1 MTIKGFDKFAWFK
14 AIYAE
19 NKFTAGEKAVLG
31 HIAIVNVLTGRDVF
45 CLRQDTIAEQCGIT
59 IRTVN
64 GAISRAKSLKYL
76 TVSRSHAPGPK
87 RHGADELQLLLPESY
102 EESAYDSGESHTKQT
117 QESYEESSYHS
128 PSHTKQTQE
137 SYEAANSPTCEKDDP
152 NSSLNSSLKETVLQ
166 ERDRAAPPPPPSLSI
181 VHANGDGSSGTGRL
195 SAGVCAISS
204 NGTNGQVP
212 ARIVPADLVVADMD
226 GHDAP
231 YLRLGFVPSASEPTL
246 YGVTPPSRYCAKHQ
260 PSGIDG
266 NCWGC
271 GNARIYHDKTWPG
284 TEHGMKYR
292 TYQAAGDEMV
302 KQEGRAL
309 GRDLR
314 RQAMVEKLS
323 RSADAAMFGF
333 NPDSAVD
340 QKMADWLSVKDRPEE
355 VIEGE
360 IA

>member
-1 MTIKGFDKFAWFK
+1 MSVILPDFLKVLPADFQYGYDGACVLALVRYVTALKG
-14 AIYAE
+14 E
-19 NKFTAGEKAVLG
+19 NNGRKVIEDAMWWHAS
-31 HIAIVNVLTGRDVF
+31 HADIAASLDGQFSHDSIR
-45 CLRQDTIAEQCGIT
+45 
-59 IRTVN
+59 RTVSKLESA
-64 GAISRAKSLKYL
+64 GALLSRYMYADDRTKAYCVPEHPLRENASPLSTHYANSRNPNANSRNPNAKSRNPLREIAFSSSSTEELKEEL
-76 TVSRSHAPGPK
+76 EEVGEGGTAPPVI
-87 RHGADELQLLLPESY
+87 
-102 EESAYDSGESHTKQT
+102 SGEVVSIDKIARSGGSAGCGH
-117 QESYEESSYHS
+117 
-128 PSHTKQTQE
+128 
-137 SYEAANSPTCEKDDP
+137 
-152 NSSLNSSLKETVLQ
+152 
-166 ERDRAAPPPPPSLSI
+166 LS
-181 VHANGDGSSGTGRL
+181 
-195 SAGVCAISS
+195 GVCAISS
-204 NGTNGQVP
+204 NGANGQVP
-212 ARIVPADLVVADMD
+212 ARIVPGDLVVADMD